1 MYRLASRPTVGHQE
15 SIVHRTNSMLVW
27 HMDYTPTF
35 QEQVT
40 LKDGTL
46 LELRAIRPS
55 DKAVLTEGFGH
66 LSAVSRRHRFH
77 TAKSALSD
85 ADLRFLTECDGH
97 SHYAIIAA
105 SEVASTGKPEGVGV
119 ARFVRTPENPDIAEL
134 AITVVDAWQHRG
146 IGDLLLR
153 RIVAAAS
160 EHEVERLH
168 AVVLADN
175 EGMKHL
181 IAKYSGDVTFKHDNG
196 VLIVDIPIGTAS
208 LTDRA
213 LSALRQLALRKL
225 SMPLRHG

>member
-1 MYRLASRPTVGHQE
+1 M
-15 SIVHRTNSMLVW
+15 HRSNSVLVW
-27 HMDYTPTF
+27 HMDYTPSF
-35 QEQVT
+35 QEQVV

-46 LELRAIRPS
+46 MQLRAIRPS

-66 LSAVSRRHRFH
+66 LSPVSRRNRFH

-97 SHYAIIAA
+97 SHYAIIATCEDA
-105 SEVASTGKPEGVGV
+105 LTGKPEGVGV
-119 ARFVRTPENPDIAEL
+119 ARFVRTPDNPDIAEF

-153 RIVAAAS
+153 HIIAAATD
-160 EHEVERLH
+160 HGVERLQ
-168 AVVLADN
+168 AVILADN
-175 EGMKHL
+175 EGMKRL
-181 IAKYSGDVTFKHDNG
+181 ISKYSSDVTLRYEHG

-213 LSALRQLALRKL
+213 LLALRKL
-225 SMPLRHG
+225 ALHKTSMPLHLGEH

>member
-1 MYRLASRPTVGHQE
+1 M
-15 SIVHRTNSMLVW
+15 HRTNSMLVLR
-27 HMDYTPTF
+27 MDHTSTF
-35 QEQVT
+35 QEQVA

-46 LELRAIRPS
+46 LQLRAIRPS
-55 DKAVLTEGFGH
+55 DKAVLIEGFGH

-97 SHYAIIAA
+97 LHYAIIAA
-105 SEVASTGKPEGVGV
+105 CEDALTGKPEGVGV

-153 RIVAAAS
+153 RIIAAAT
-160 EHEVERLH
+160 EHGVERLQ
-168 AVVLADN
+168 AVILADN

-181 IAKYSGDVTFKHDNG
+181 IAKYSGDVTFKHENG

-213 LSALRQLALRKL
+213 LLALRQLALRKTG
-225 SMPLRHG
+225 MPLRLGQS